1 MVPYVVYTPSSA
13 WRWLFLLDLQ
23 NFLSL
28 QLATGLLLC
37 RRKTEERA
45 EHIQCGE
52 RVAMG
57 MQKLLG
63 VKAAGST
70 AKMALAIWEPQKR
83 VFFLDSHMELAP

>member
-1 MVPYVVYTPSSA
+1 
-13 WRWLFLLDLQ
+13 
-23 NFLSL
+23 
-28 QLATGLLLC
+28 
-37 RRKTEERA
+37 
-45 EHIQCGE
+45 
-52 RVAMG
+52 MG